1 MNIES
6 KTYTNISPSILV
18 IYCLFHII
26 LLNVSISNNN
36 IQFLHFHLVSL
47 PANSPSPQKVFNF
60 FQFNFYC
67 PFNFQSLTRKE
78 NSIKNACSFTAVL
91 EASISVNSTISN
103 WAFNFVVKYRLPCNY
118 NSRVWIKVYIIK
130 LLYRGAIK
138 GILN

>member
-1 MNIES
+1 MQTRIIKIFLQSFIFFIHQSIES
-6 KTYTNISPSILV
+6 YQ
-18 IYCLFHII
+18 II
-26 LLNVSISNNN
+26 IFS
-36 IQFLHFHLVSL
+36 FLHFHLVSL
-47 PANSPSPQKVFNF
+47 LANSPNPQKVSIF